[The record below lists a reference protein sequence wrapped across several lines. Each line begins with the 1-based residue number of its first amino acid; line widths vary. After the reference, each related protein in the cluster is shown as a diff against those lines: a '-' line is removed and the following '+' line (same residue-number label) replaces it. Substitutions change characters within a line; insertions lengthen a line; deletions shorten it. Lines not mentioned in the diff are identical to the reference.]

1 MEQSS
6 RVNMDRGIQEQIQQ
20 CAFTLFPI
28 LARTPLKPLAIG
40 AGASLHK
47 TLCQS
52 FEQADVSVYLNMF
65 FSSREYKLALI
76 NCYRASYTRYNLDGS
91 PSSTTVNEHE
101 LLGLARHGIFKNKKG
116 LTEKA
121 AQLVSEQKRYVSDRK
136 KQLKDKVMRLKQS
149 GFSDQFLLHRLGKRI
164 EPYLKVNSIGVQF
177 YSENMIN
184 EARMMKE
191 RTSSM
196 TLKEIKVFQKA
207 LYDQGV
213 PVYLILMSTNYYE
226 PLLYELVRDGE
237 PDSKYSQVA

>member
-1 MEQSS
+1 
-6 RVNMDRGIQEQIQQ
+6 MDRGIQEQIQQ

-52 FEQADVSVYLNMF
+52 FEQADVSVYLDRF

-164 EPYLKVNSIGVQF
+164 EPNLKVNSIGVQF

>member
-1 MEQSS
+1 
-6 RVNMDRGIQEQIQQ
+6 MDRGIQEQIQQ

-40 AGASLHK
+40 AGDSLHK

-52 FEQADVSVYLNMF
+52 FEQADVSLYLDRF

-76 NCYRASYTRYNLDGS
+76 NCYRACYTRYNLDGS

-116 LTEKA
+116 LTDKA
-121 AQLVSEQKRYVSDRK
+121 AQLVNEQKRYVSDRR
-136 KQLKDKVMRLKQS
+136 KQLKDKVLRLKQS
-149 GFSDQFLLHRLGKRI
+149 GFSDQFLLDRLGKRI

-191 RTSSM
+191 RTYSM

-207 LYDQGV
+207 LFNQGV
-213 PVYLILMSTNYYE
+213 PVYLILMATNYYE
-226 PLLYELVRDGE
+226 PMLYELVRDGE
-237 PDSKYSQVA
+237 QERKYPQVA